1 LLYNATSGFKPRKT
15 MKFTEIRI
23 YLIFSISFFLILGM
37 SAQNDLIFDKANA
50 DSIILT
56 SNNVPPSADSTSIK
70 PIPLF
75 TNSNSHNL
83 QIQSLNNATSLLD
96 TSIIERNWTGSI
108 PTFPTIMQAFK
119 SQIKTGMNEATTAAL
134 SAVGRNSTAISSI
147 LQPERGFLV
156 YIVRVVDFGNQIHSV
171 VVDAGNGNVLSN
183 TLVPTLDLAKVRS
196 GPVSAIGPLGG
207 PAGTGYAMPPLP
219 PLLPNSITGFIT
231 PPLPPPFPNSGTGF
245 VMPPLSLPPNPGGLV
260 QPMQPP
266 PPTS

>member
-1 LLYNATSGFKPRKT
+1 
-15 MKFTEIRI
+15 MKFPEIRI
-23 YLIFSISFFLILGM
+23 YLVFSISFFLILGM
-37 SAQNDLIFDKANA
+37 SAQKDLIFEKANA

-56 SNNVPPSADSTSIK
+56 SNNVPPTAAPTSIN
-70 PIPLF
+70 PTPLF
-75 TNSNSHNL
+75 TNSNS
-83 QIQSLNNATSLLD
+83 QIQSLDNATSLLD

-134 SAVGRNSTAISSI
+134 SAVGRNSTAISST

-156 YIVRVVDFGNQIHSV
+156 YVVRVVDTENQIHSV
-171 VVDAGNGNVLSN
+171 IVDAGDGKVLSN
-183 TLVPTLDLAKVRS
+183 TLVPTLDFAKVRS

-207 PAGTGYAMPPLP
+207 PPGTGYVMPTLP
-219 PLLPNSITGFIT
+219 PFPPNSLTGFIT

-266 PPTS
+266 PPIS

>member
-1 LLYNATSGFKPRKT
+1 MLYNAPSGFKPRKT

-56 SNNVPPSADSTSIK
+56 SNNVPPTAETTSIK
-70 PIPLF
+70 PTPLF

-119 SQIKTGMNEATTAAL
+119 SQIKTDMKRGTNCRFKRCWKKL
-134 SAVGRNSTAISSI
+134 NSDLDQFSNLKEDFWYI
-147 LQPERGFLV
+147 LC
-156 YIVRVVDFGNQIHSV
+156 
-171 VVDAGNGNVLSN
+171 VLSISE
-183 TLVPTLDLAKVRS
+183 TK
-196 GPVSAIGPLGG
+196 
-207 PAGTGYAMPPLP
+207 
-219 PLLPNSITGFIT
+219 SIQ
-231 PPLPPPFPNSGTGF
+231 S
-245 VMPPLSLPPNPGGLV
+245 
-260 QPMQPP
+260 
-266 PPTS
+266 